1 MIRKRIL
8 VVDDDIYATRLLKV
22 SLEKTGV
29 FEVCEVNQGS
39 EALAT
44 AREFQP
50 DAILLDVW
58 IPDVEGS
65 VIASQI
71 KDDPDLRA
79 TPIVFLTSIVSE
91 RELTE
96 KGNIIGGQ
104 RYLAKPMRVE
114 KVVACLENILRIR
127 PQHDGATAD
136 PRPQFVPSKS

>member
-22 SLEKTGV
+22 SLEKNGV

-39 EALAT
+39 EALA
-44 AREFQP
+44 AAQEFRP

-65 VIASQI
+65 VVASQI

-114 KVVACLENILRIR
+114 KIVACLENILRMR
-127 PQHDGATAD
+127 PQHGGGTAG

>member
-22 SLEKTGV
+22 SLEKNGV

-39 EALAT
+39 EALAA

-114 KVVACLENILRIR
+114 KVVACLENILRMR
-127 PQHDGATAD
+127 PQHGGATAG
-136 PRPQFVPSKS
+136 PRPQFVHSKS